1 MKRYS
6 IGIVA
11 TLIMAGCSASVS
23 TTALASSSTTIEAPT
38 ATQAITALSLSG
50 NSNKVLTKLEIEQL
64 EQEALVKAEYERNRY
79 LSANLDLVK
88 SAVLKTQSRVG
99 KTWYVFSGSTPRGW
113 DCSGLVMWTYEQ
125 MGVQLEHRASRQA
138 NAGTKV
144 SEPKYGDVIAF
155 TYNGSKSAYH
165 TAIYIGEDLM
175 LHAGGGKG
183 EATSFAS
190 ISKFAG
196 NHSKV
201 SFVRILDTP

>member
-1 MKRYS
+1 MS
-6 IGIVA
+6 ATAVA
-11 TLIMAGCSASVS
+11 SSASI
-23 TTALASSSTTIEAPT
+23 TATQEVN

-50 NSNKVLTKLEIEQL
+50 NSDKVLTKLEIEQL
-64 EQEALVKAEYERNRY
+64 EQEALVKAEYERNRL
-79 LSANLDLVK
+79 LSANLDLMK
-88 SAVLKTQSRVG
+88 SAVLKTQKQVG

-144 SEPKYGDVIAF
+144 SEPKYGDIVVF

-165 TAIYIGEDLM
+165 TAIYLGEDLM

-183 EATSFAS
+183 EATSIAS

-196 NHSKV
+196 NHTKV